1 MSLTH
6 CCHATDLAR
15 LLSKVG
21 LGRMAQPLFLYPE
34 AYSRS
39 FQCFLDST
47 YHREKSILKCI
58 EDHIVPVIKTG
69 VCKILEEHSFNE
81 SPFRVLS
88 VGSGEGGNDI
98 NLLDALSK
106 IPPNDG
112 EAMPMVNRV
121 VEQNADRL
129 AAFRAKAPNIRE
141 HFKGRANVD
150 FEWIQMTF
158 QEYSSQKK
166 ADDDKFDVVHF
177 IHSIYYLGVED
188 ALVHCYEKELARQG
202 MLISITESEAS
213 PICKYAEKFGDRL
226 IDSMSRNNN
235 VVDVARE
242 KGWKYFVCSGDFKIL
257 DITSIFNSSSL
268 EGNSLLDF
276 LTYRMGVRQNEN
288 SETVDKM
295 LRFWEEQS
303 TINEQG
309 KRIVQLGDNAVI
321 IVKGFES

>member
-1 MSLTH
+1 
-6 CCHATDLAR
+6 
-15 LLSKVG
+15 
-21 LGRMAQPLFLYPE
+21 MAQPLYLYPE

-47 YHREKSILKCI
+47 YQREKSILKCI
-58 EDHIVPVIKTG
+58 EEHIVPVIKTG
-69 VCKILEEHSFNE
+69 VCKLLEEHSFNE

-98 NLLDALSK
+98 NLLEALSK
-106 IPPNDG
+106 IPPNEG
-112 EAMPMVNRV
+112 KAMSMVNRV

-129 AAFRAKAPNIRE
+129 AAFRAKAPNLCA

-150 FEWIQMTF
+150 FEWIPMTF

-166 ADDDKFDVVHF
+166 ADDVKFDVVHF

-188 ALVHCYEKELARQG
+188 VLVHCYEKELGRQG
-202 MLISITESEAS
+202 ILLSITESEAS

-226 IDSMSRNNN
+226 INSMTRNNN

-242 KGWKYFVCSGDFKIL
+242 KGWKYFVCSGDFKSL
-257 DITSIFNSSSL
+257 DITSIFITSSL

-288 SETVDKM
+288 SETVEKM
-295 LRFWEEQS
+295 LKFWEEES
-303 TINEQG
+303 SISEQG
-309 KRIVQLGDNAVI
+309 KRVVELGDNAVI
-321 IVKGFES
+321 IVKGLGS

>member
-1 MSLTH
+1 MS
-6 CCHATDLAR
+6 
-15 LLSKVG
+15 
-21 LGRMAQPLFLYPE
+21 QPLYLHPE

-47 YHREKSILKCI
+47 YQREKSILKCI
-58 EDHIVPVIKTG
+58 EEHIVPVIKTG
-69 VCKILEEHSFNE
+69 VCKLLEEHSFND

-106 IPPNDG
+106 IRPNDG
-112 EAMPMVNRV
+112 EAKSMVNRV

-129 AAFRAKAPNIRE
+129 SAFRAKAPNLRE
-141 HFKGRANVD
+141 HFKGRADVE
-150 FEWIQMTF
+150 FEWIPMTF
-158 QEYSSQKK
+158 EEYSFQKK
-166 ADDDKFDVVHF
+166 ADDVKFDVVHF

-188 ALVHCYEKELARQG
+188 VLSHCYEKELGRQG
-202 MLISITESEAS
+202 MIISITESDAS

-226 IDSMSRNNN
+226 INSMSRNND

-242 KGWKYFVCSGDFKIL
+242 KGWKYFVCSGDFKSL

-276 LTYRMGVRQNEN
+276 LTYRMGVRQNES
-288 SETVDKM
+288 SETVEKM
-295 LRFWEEQS
+295 LKFWEEQS
-303 TINEQG
+303 SLNEEG
-309 KRIVQLGDNAVI
+309 KRVVELGDTAVI
-321 IVKGFES
+321 IVKGFAR

>member
-1 MSLTH
+1 MGFVQVEN
-6 CCHATDLAR
+6 D
-15 LLSKVG
+15 K
-21 LGRMAQPLFLYPE
+21 MAQPLFLYHE

-47 YHREKSILKCI
+47 YQQGAVLKCI
-58 EDHIVPVIKTG
+58 EEHIVPVIKSG
-69 VCKILEEHSFNE
+69 VCKILEEHSFSK

-112 EAMPMVNRV
+112 VAMSMVNRV
-121 VEQNADRL
+121 VEQNAGRL
-129 AAFRAKAPNIRE
+129 AAFRAKAPNLRD
-141 HFKGRANVD
+141 HFKERANVD
-150 FEWIQMTF
+150 FEWIPMTF

-188 ALVHCYEKELARQG
+188 ALVHCYEKELGRQG
-202 MLISITESEAS
+202 MIISITESEAS

-226 IDSMSRNNN
+226 INSMSRNNN
-235 VVDVARE
+235 VVDVAKD
-242 KGWKYFVCSGDFKIL
+242 KGWKYFVCSGDLKTL

-288 SETVDKM
+288 SETVEKM
-295 LRFWEEQS
+295 LKFWEEQS

-309 KRIVQLGDNAVI
+309 KRVVELGDNAVI
-321 IVKGFES
+321 IVKGFQS

>member
-1 MSLTH
+1 
-6 CCHATDLAR
+6 
-15 LLSKVG
+15 
-21 LGRMAQPLFLYPE
+21 MAQPLYLYPE

-47 YHREKSILKCI
+47 YQREKSILKCI
-58 EDHIVPVIKTG
+58 EEHIVPVIKTG
-69 VCKILEEHSFNE
+69 VCKLLEEHSFNE

-98 NLLDALSK
+98 NLLEALSK
-106 IPPNDG
+106 IPPNEG
-112 EAMPMVNRV
+112 KAMSMVNRV

-129 AAFRAKAPNIRE
+129 AAFRAKAPNLRA

-150 FEWIQMTF
+150 FEWIPMTF
-158 QEYSSQKK
+158 QEYSSQKR
-166 ADDDKFDVVHF
+166 ADDGKFDVVHF

-188 ALVHCYEKELARQG
+188 VLVHCCEKELGRQG
-202 MLISITESEAS
+202 ILISITESEAS

-226 IDSMSRNNN
+226 INSMTRNNN

-242 KGWKYFVCSGDFKIL
+242 KGWKYFVCSGDFKSL

-268 EGNSLLDF
+268 EGNALLDF
-276 LTYRMGVRQNEN
+276 LTYRMSVRQNEN

-295 LRFWEEQS
+295 LKFWEEES
-303 TINEQG
+303 SISEQG
-309 KRIVQLGDNAVI
+309 KRVVELGDNAVI
-321 IVKGFES
+321 IVKGFGS

>member
-1 MSLTH
+1 
-6 CCHATDLAR
+6 
-15 LLSKVG
+15 
-21 LGRMAQPLFLYPE
+21 MAQPLYLYPE

-47 YHREKSILKCI
+47 YQREKSILKCI
-58 EDHIVPVIKTG
+58 EEHIVPVIKTG
-69 VCKILEEHSFNE
+69 VCKLLEERSFNE

-98 NLLDALSK
+98 NLLEALSK
-106 IPPNDG
+106 IPPNEG
-112 EAMPMVNRV
+112 KAMSMVNRV

-129 AAFRAKAPNIRE
+129 AAFRAKAPNLCA

-150 FEWIQMTF
+150 FEWIPMTF

-166 ADDDKFDVVHF
+166 ADDVKFDVVHF

-188 ALVHCYEKELARQG
+188 VLVHCYEKELGRQG
-202 MLISITESEAS
+202 ILLSITESEAS

-226 IDSMSRNNN
+226 INSMTRNNN

-242 KGWKYFVCSGDFKIL
+242 KGWKYFVCSGDFKSL
-257 DITSIFNSSSL
+257 DITSIFISSSL

-288 SETVDKM
+288 SETVEKM
-295 LRFWEEQS
+295 LKFWEEES
-303 TINEQG
+303 SISEQG
-309 KRIVQLGDNAVI
+309 KRVVELGDNAVI
-321 IVKGFES
+321 IVKGLGS